1 MWESFEH
8 SLEAI
13 NAFIAIVVLYLALL
27 AAPKLSL
34 AFQRRAFV
42 FFTVAIVLFASME
55 ILAVASLL
63 NLVGDVEWLRE
74 LAETGFVVCLAI
86 ALYALR
92 ESERQEVNTLRRS
105 ADTDA
110 LTGLHNHA
118 FFSRAA
124 QRRFEKAQEH
134 DLSLS
139 LIMLD
144 IDSFKSYNDRFGH
157 EAGNIVLS
165 VIA

>member
-1 MWESFEH
+1 
-8 SLEAI
+8 
-13 NAFIAIVVLYLALL
+13 
-27 AAPKLSL
+27 
-34 AFQRRAFV
+34 
-42 FFTVAIVLFASME
+42 ME

-63 NLVGDVEWLRE
+63 NLLGDVEWLRE

-92 ESERQEVNTLRRS
+92 ESERQEVTTLRRS

-110 LTGLHNHA
+110 LTGLHSHA

-134 DLSLS
+134 DSPLS

-144 IDSFKSYNDRFGH
+144 IDNFKSYNDRFGH

>member
-118 FFSRAA
+118 FFSRAVYLFA
-124 QRRFEKAQEH
+124 
-134 DLSLS
+134 
-139 LIMLD
+139 
-144 IDSFKSYNDRFGH
+144 
-157 EAGNIVLS
+157 
-165 VIA
+165 

>member
-92 ESERQEVNTLRRS
+92 ESERQEVTTLR
-105 ADTDA
+105 D
-110 LTGLHNHA
+110 
-118 FFSRAA
+118 
-124 QRRFEKAQEH
+124 RR
-134 DLSLS
+134 
-139 LIMLD
+139 IPM
-144 IDSFKSYNDRFGH
+144 R
-157 EAGNIVLS
+157 
-165 VIA
+165 